1 MMPNLCE
8 PRLPVTRRNNEDHIK
23 IIEDSG
29 HDNEDKKEARRDGE
43 EQEEDKQDNED
54 NWDNYEEDDFELRTA
69 QVQE

>member
-23 IIEDSG
+23 IIEYSG
-29 HDNEDKKEARRDGE
+29 HNNEEKKQAKQDYE
-43 EQEEDKQDNED
+43 EEDRQDKED

-69 QVQE
+69 

>member
-8 PRLPVTRRNNEDHIK
+8 PRIPISRGKIEDLVK

-29 HDNEDKKEARRDGE
+29 HDNEEKKETKHGGE
-43 EQEEDKQDNED
+43 EEDRQDNED

-69 QVQE
+69 